1 MEWALRKKGLP
12 EMLVT
17 AVISLYEGA
26 KTKVRVGT
34 ELSEDFCVKV
44 GVHQGSILSPLLLIA
59 IMVDVITESAREGL
73 MKEILYA
80 NDLVLVSDTMEEQR
94 RRFQKWREAFETKGL
109 RVNLKKTKV
118 MVSGCE
124 GELARSKIDPCDVH
138 AKKE

>member
-1 MEWALRKKGLP
+1 
-12 EMLVT
+12 
-17 AVISLYEGA
+17 
-26 KTKVRVGT
+26 
-34 ELSEDFCVKV
+34 
-44 GVHQGSILSPLLLIA
+44 
-59 IMVDVITESAREGL
+59 MVDVITESAREGL